1 MSHLTTVHTQIR
13 SIEALQLACAALG
26 VSLTQGGR
34 ARFYA
39 GHSEACDYVIT
50 LPGRYDLG
58 LTYQQASGTYA
69 FVADAEL
76 LEGPVHARNQPG
88 RQILGE
94 RGQRLRQEYAY
105 AVFQLEARRK
115 GLQLARQVQPNGTI
129 RVVLQGRNL

>member
-13 SIEALQLACAALG
+13 SIEALQLACAALE
-26 VSLTQGGR
+26 VSLTQGSR

-39 GHSEACDYVIT
+39 GHSEPCDYVIT

-69 FVADAEL
+69 FVADMEL
-76 LEGPVHARNQPG
+76 FTGSFGRRDPG
-88 RQILGE
+88 RQLLGE
-94 RGQRLRQEYAY
+94 QASRLKQEYAY
-105 AVFQLEARRK
+105 AVLQLEARRK
-115 GLQLARQVQPNGTI
+115 GLQIARQTQPNGTI